1 MTLVRAG
8 MSHRVSANGWSAIFH
23 ELHVHEHDLCELQY
37 LQTIQ
42 MQMKHTSNHHEPKV
56 YLPFSEFDDKGGYSG
71 FYSS

>member
-23 ELHVHEHDLCELQY
+23 ELHVCEHDFHELPY
-37 LQTIQ
+37 LQPIQ
-42 MQMKHTSNHHEPKV
+42 MQMKHTPNYNEPKV